1 MSAPTG
7 VNRPKVQN
15 TNNLYPPPLVSS
27 CCNSC
32 VRRRAAHARAHRLHT
47 WPPAHA
53 ILAVLERTGQV
64 RARPAGQAC
73 SRPAVQGCGVLV
85 THLPE
90 FFPRQRDHGRKGACG
105 ESVGKD
111 QRSARCA
118 HSAPCPRRAGGARR
132 LGVPHRRRS
141 QAAERLEG
149 TAGPWCPRYP
159 SMKSSKAA
167 VATAVNRLKSLRTR
181 GLCARACA
189 FRKAQGGGCAAS
201 ARRCVYATRALLAAL
216 CCTHSAR
223 APHALRTAFRCVGHP
238 AARAQ
243 PGSDIEC
250 PSPQPRHTDSTT
262 SGSCTQ
268 IPGQRYTRKR
278 HVVHAQ
284 RGGGGQWAAAAAAR
298 M

>member
-1 MSAPTG
+1 MRGVGGKGPAQREVCPLRALSAARRGCQAAGGPTQTAEPG
-7 VNRPKVQN
+7 RGASRGHGWPVVS
-15 TNNLYPPPLVSS
+15 TLPLNEVFKSS

-32 VRRRAAHARAHRLHT
+32 KSAQKFAHT
-47 WPPAHA
+47 
-53 ILAVLERTGQV
+53 
-64 RARPAGQAC
+64 
-73 SRPAVQGCGVLV
+73 
-85 THLPE
+85 
-90 FFPRQRDHGRKGACG
+90 
-105 ESVGKD
+105 
-111 QRSARCA
+111 RSLCA
-118 HSAPCPRRAGGARR
+118 
-132 LGVPHRRRS
+132 
-141 QAAERLEG
+141 
-149 TAGPWCPRYP
+149 
-159 SMKSSKAA
+159 
-167 VATAVNRLKSLRTR
+167 SLR
-181 GLCARACA
+181 
-189 FRKAQGGGCAAS
+189 FPQRKGGGCAAS